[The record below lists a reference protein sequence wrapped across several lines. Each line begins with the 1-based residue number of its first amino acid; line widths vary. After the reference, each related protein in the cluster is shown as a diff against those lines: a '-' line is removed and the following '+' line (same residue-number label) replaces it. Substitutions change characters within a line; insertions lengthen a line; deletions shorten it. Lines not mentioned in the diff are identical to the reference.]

1 MITNRPTMDGLSN
14 SISGAITTIN
24 ELSNVKIP
32 EQSSRKAVDG
42 SNIDNAVVRN
52 LMTKISNS
60 SKKKDDSREV
70 QLQVNDRVIS
80 II

>member
-32 EQSSRKAVDG
+32 EQSSRKAVSG

-60 SKKKDDSREV
+60 SKKKDDSGKY
-70 QLQVNDRVIS
+70 S
-80 II
+80 FK